1 MYRGGNS
8 SVEDIKEVSQKLE
21 DSGYY
26 SMLMVYHSK
35 ISDYFIKAARAI
47 DPRHRLKYMQAIRT
61 YAISPEYC
69 AMMCEAF
76 NEISNNRLM
85 LNIVSGD
92 LHKDETSIDD
102 VVFINEMI
110 KTPDQRLKYTEEW
123 ISKFNSLDIMSNK
136 PEIVMAGHSEKTK
149 RMAKDLGYTHV
160 SQLNMYLESYNLDT
174 NIINEKQMV
183 ALGISIKENT
193 DEAENFFSKLTEAE
207 KGWTICGTV
216 DFITEKISWLQ
227 KMGVTDIMVVPLS
240 GDNPDDIHSLIK
252 SILEKQ
258 NGIN

>member
-8 SVEDIKEVSQKLE
+8 SIEDMKEISQKLE

-26 SMLMVYHSK
+26 SMLMVYHSR
-35 ISDYFIKAARAI
+35 IPDYFIKAARAI
-47 DPRHRLKYMQAIRT
+47 DPKHKLKYMQAIRT

-76 NEISNNRLM
+76 NEISSNRLM

-110 KTPDQRLKYTEEW
+110 RTPEQRLEYTEEW
-123 ISKFNSLDIMSNK
+123 IKKFNELTIMSIK
-136 PEIVMAGHSEKTK
+136 PEIVMAGHSNKTK
-149 RMAKDLGYTHV
+149 TMAKDLGYTHL
-160 SQLNMYLESYNLDT
+160 SALNMYIDSYGLDGS
-174 NIINEKQMV
+174 IINDKQMV
-183 ALGISIKENT
+183 SLAISIKNNEN
-193 DEAENFFSKLTEAE
+193 EAQHFFNQLKENEKL
-207 KGWTICGTV
+207 WTVCGTK
-216 DFITEKISWLQ
+216 DQIIEKINCLQ
-227 KMGVTDIMVVPLS
+227 KIGITDIMVFTLP
-240 GDNPDDIHSLIK
+240 GDDPDSVHDLIN

-258 NGIN
+258 NEK